1 MHVGVAF
8 LAVCRGVSYTIGDTA
23 RQAIF
28 WRFCYPLSVGV
39 TKTGRKQLT
48 KKLTTL
54 AFERAK
60 PKQDSDG
67 KLVRNEIADGGADG
81 LYLIVQPSGAKS
93 WAIRYRYNGKATKF
107 TLGRGA
113 ALSLAEARKAAA
125 EARLALEKGID
136 PAAGRRA
143 ARAANKTEQHPDTVE
158 TLVKQFIA
166 LHGPKVYDSALRRFV
181 LPKWA
186 KRSVHEIRR
195 RDVIA
200 LVEAIAVDRP
210 VMANRTLGILSKYF
224 NWLVAR
230 DVITASPVHGVE
242 MPGVEKARDRLL
254 DDDEIAA
261 LWRVCADEGIVG
273 AAVRIMLL
281 TGARRTEV
289 SAMRWAEIDQE
300 KRTWVL
306 PSERSK
312 NRQAHVVPLSTAAWE
327 IIAALP
333 RISDTYVFSVS
344 GDGPLVNFTRIK
356 ERLDAKLGFSRPWVI
371 HDLRRSCASGLQR
384 LGVRVEVI
392 EATLGH
398 RSGVFRGITSI
409 YQRHDFADE
418 KRAALQRWADHV
430 EQLAA
435 GKPCKLIK
443 LRADMGS

>member
-1 MHVGVAF
+1 MA
-8 LAVCRGVSYTIGDTA
+8 
-23 RQAIF
+23 
-28 WRFCYPLSVGV
+28 
-39 TKTGRKQLT
+39 

-54 AFERAK
+54 AFERSK
-60 PKQDSDG
+60 PKLDSGG

-93 WAIRYRYNGKATKF
+93 WAVRYRNNGRATKF

-113 ALSLAEARKAAA
+113 TLSVAEARKAAA
-125 EARLALEKGID
+125 DARLSLEKGID
-136 PAAGRRA
+136 PAAERRA
-143 ARAANKTEQHPDTVE
+143 VCAAKKTEQHPDTVE
-158 TLVKQFIA
+158 ALVKQFIA
-166 LHGPKVYDSALRRFV
+166 LHGPKIRPATLRMYESALRRFM

-186 KRSVHEIRR
+186 KRQVHEIRR

-210 VMANRTLGILSKYF
+210 VMANRTLGVLSKFF
-224 NWLVAR
+224 NWLVGR
-230 DVITASPVHGVE
+230 DVITASPVLGVE
-242 MPGVEKARDRLL
+242 MPGVEKARERTL
-254 DDDEIAA
+254 DDDE
-261 LWRVCADEGIVG
+261 LGCVWRACADEGIIG
-273 AAVRIMLL
+273 AAVLIMLL

-289 SAMRWAEIDQE
+289 SAMRWAEIDE
-300 KRTWVL
+300 ETRTWVL
-306 PSERSK
+306 LSERSK
-312 NRQAHVVPLSTAAWE
+312 NHQAHVVPLSTTAWE

-333 RISDTYVFSVS
+333 RISDTHVFSTS
-344 GDGPLVNFTRIK
+344 GNGPVVNFCRIK
-356 ERLDAKLGFSRPWVI
+356 ERLDAKLKLEKHWQF

-443 LRADMGS
+443 LRDMGS

>member
-1 MHVGVAF
+1 M
-8 LAVCRGVSYTIGDTA
+8 
-23 RQAIF
+23 
-28 WRFCYPLSVGV
+28 
-39 TKTGRKQLT
+39 T

-60 PKQDSDG
+60 PKVDSAG
-67 KLVRNEIADGGADG
+67 NLVRNEIADGGADG

-93 WAIRYRYNGKATKF
+93 WAIRYRHHGRATKF
-107 TLGRGA
+107 TLGAGA
-113 ALSLAEARKAAA
+113 ALSLAQARKAAA
-125 EARLALEKGID
+125 EARLALEKDID
-136 PAAGRRA
+136 PAAERRS
-143 ARAANKTEQHPDTVE
+143 ARAANKVDQHPDAVE
-158 TLVKQFIA
+158 VLVKQFLA
-166 LHGPKVYDSALRRFV
+166 LHGPKIRPATRRIYDGALRRFV
-181 LPKWA
+181 LPQWD
-186 KRSVHEIRR
+186 KRRVHEIRR

-210 VMANRTLGILSKYF
+210 IMANRTLGVLSKFF
-224 NWLVAR
+224 NWLLAR
-230 DVITASPVHGVE
+230 DVIAASPVHGVE
-242 MPGVEKARDRLL
+242 MPALEKARDRML
-254 DDDEIAA
+254 DNDEIAA
-261 LWRVCADEGIVG
+261 LWRACADEGIVG

-289 SAMRWAEIDQE
+289 SAMRWAEIDE
-300 KRTWVL
+300 ETRTWVL

-312 NRQAHVVPLSTAAWE
+312 NGQAHVVPLSTGAWQ

-333 RISDTYVFSVS
+333 RISDTHVFSTS
-344 GDGPLVNFTRIK
+344 GNGPVVNFCRIK
-356 ERLDAKLGFSRPWVI
+356 ERLDAKLKFEKHWQF

-430 EQLAA
+430 EQLVA
-435 GKPCKLIK
+435 GASGKLIR
-443 LRADMGS
+443 LRG

>member
-1 MHVGVAF
+1 
-8 LAVCRGVSYTIGDTA
+8 
-23 RQAIF
+23 
-28 WRFCYPLSVGV
+28 
-39 TKTGRKQLT
+39 LT

-60 PKQDSDG
+60 PKLDSDG

-93 WAIRYRYNGKATKF
+93 WAIRYRHNGRATKF

-125 EARLALEKGID
+125 DARLALEKGID
-136 PAAGRRA
+136 PAAERRA
-143 ARAANKTEQHPDTVE
+143 TRAAYKVEQHPDTVE
-158 TLVKQFIA
+158 ALVKQFIA
-166 LHGPKVYDSALRRFV
+166 LHGPKIRPATLRLYDSALRRFV

-186 KRSVHEIRR
+186 KRPVHEIRR

-210 VMANRTLGILSKYF
+210 VMANRTLGALSKF
-224 NWLVAR
+224 FSWLVAR

-242 MPGVEKARDRLL
+242 MPGVEKARDRVL
-254 DDDEIAA
+254 DEDEVAA
-261 LWRVCADEGIVG
+261 LWRACAEEGVIG
-273 AAVRIMLL
+273 AAVRIILL

-289 SAMRWAEIDQE
+289 SAMRWAEVDE
-300 KRTWVL
+300 KNRVWVL

-312 NRQAHVVPLSTAAWE
+312 NGQAHVVPLSGAAWE

-333 RISDTYVFSVS
+333 RISDTHVFSVS

-356 ERLDAKLGFSRPWVI
+356 ERVDAKLCFAQPWVI
-371 HDLRRSCASGLQR
+371 HDLRRTCASGLQR

-398 RSGVFRGITSI
+398 RSGLFRGIVST

-418 KRAALQRWADHV
+418 RRVALQRWADHV

-435 GKPCKLIK
+435 GKL
-443 LRADMGS
+443 G